1 MKVKFL
7 IGVIALVLYGKAQ
20 AQDELL
26 KQLTKTEAD
35 ELNIGDT
42 VPDLEFNNMYNY
54 PGGKAKLSDFKGKLV
69 ILDFWNLGCS
79 PCIKAFPKM
88 QQLQDEFGDKIQ
100 ILLVNV
106 NDNKETLD
114 RWGFPDKAKSP
125 FIRETRLP
133 FAMLHAGT
141 PVEYLFPASSLPY
154 HVWING
160 SGKIIATTAGVG
172 TTAAQIEKYLSGKPI
187 NIRVQPTLFDIGL
200 STEDKSGY
208 SSILNPQAQ
217 IVFDNLLYS
226 SVIVRNISAKKFSGS
241 LYDSLTRKMNGI
253 RISGDRKY
261 LLRTTFSEPWLMD
274 QPARVVLEVDDP
286 ENYLQP
292 PMKEEEKRAQWDWDN
307 IFSYEMRLP
316 ASRLSDDQFRNAQLI
331 RKIMRQDLER
341 AFGVKAVIEKRTV
354 NCLVL
359 VRTSDKERLMT
370 EGGKMTRDRPREG
383 GLVLKNAAFNFLKS
397 DISRAARDKLLPF
410 FDETGFSDN
419 KKIDIAIHCPFN
431 DLEQLNKE
439 LKKYDLDIREEQ
451 RTLEVLVIKKDD
463 SL

>member
-42 VPDLEFNNMYNY
+42 VPDLEFNTMYNY
-54 PGGKAKLSDFKGKLV
+54 PGGKAKLSDFRGKLV

-106 NDNKETLD
+106 NDKKEALD

-125 FIRETRLP
+125 YIREARLP

-154 HVWING
+154 HVWIDG
-160 SGKIIATTAGVG
+160 TGKIIATTTGVG
-172 TTAAQIEKYLSGKPI
+172 TTSEQIKKYLSGKPV
-187 NIRVQPTLFDIGL
+187 NIRMQPTLADMGL
-200 STEDKSGY
+200 SWEDKSGHR
-208 SSILNPQAQ
+208 SILNPQAK

-226 SVIVRNISAKKFSGS
+226 SVLVRNISAKGFSGT
-241 LYDSLTRKMNGI
+241 LYDSVTGKMNGI
-253 RISGDRKY
+253 RISGDREY
-261 LLRTTFSEPWLMD
+261 LLRTTFSAPWLMD

-286 ENYLQP
+286 ENYIQP
-292 PMKEEEKRAQWDWDN
+292 STKEGEKRAQWDWDN

-316 ASRLSDDQFRNAQLI
+316 ASRLSDDQFRNGQLI

-341 AFGVKAVIEKRTV
+341 AFGVKAGIEKRKV
-354 NCLVL
+354 SCLIL
-359 VRTSDKERLMT
+359 IRTSGKDKLKT
-370 EGGKMTRDRPREG
+370 AGGEMIRDRPREG
-383 GLVLKNAAFNFLKS
+383 GLVLKNAAFTFLKT
-397 DISRAARDKLLPF
+397 DIGRAARDKLMPF
-410 FDETGFSDN
+410 FDETGFGDN
-419 KKIDIAIHCPFN
+419 TKIDIAIHCPFS
-431 DLEQLNKE
+431 DLEQLKKE

-451 RTLEVLVIKKDD
+451 RALELLVIKKDETF
-463 SL
+463 